1 MKTNRRRFLAAAGAT
16 ASATL
21 LAPSLFDFKLLAGS
35 PFVRPDVAGLSNTD
49 PIILGYQT
57 AFTNMNALLPSD
69 VRSWTYQA
77 AIHYTTSLA
86 SNVAWDSCQHG
97 THLFWAWHRMYL
109 YWWERIVRKYSGDSS
124 WVLPYWNWTANRT
137 LPPMFQITTS
147 NLYTTHRDSHINNGT
162 GSLPPADVDYSAG
175 FAELNYYDAQ
185 SSVEIL
191 PHDQV
196 HVDIGGWMASV
207 PTAAL
212 DPIFYLHHAN
222 IDRLW
227 DLWLA
232 QGGGRSDPTHDATW
246 TGVTFT
252 FFDENANTVTMTP
265 CDVLNAA
272 SQLNYTYEGEPTQV
286 VQTCGLY
293 PPWIFSYLTL
303 LVFPFPP
310 VPIDDSPYTVPVDLT
325 TIIQQLEPILAN
337 PLQEVFLELDGVAT
351 DEQPGVGW
359 EVFVGLPVGVAPE
372 TSSPYY
378 VGKMA
383 LFAKGV
389 RSAKGTHTFKPAT
402 LRFNVTKALQTVLAP
417 GGVSAPVSFFS
428 RGILVDGKIVT
439 PKVKSTVTVTQGQF
453 IVETRA
459 RR

>member
-212 DPIFYLHHAN
+212 GPHLLSSSCQHRPAVGPVAGSRRRPERSYSRCHLDRRNVHLLRRKREYRDHDPLRCAECSVAAELH
-222 IDRLW
+222 L
-227 DLWLA
+227 
-232 QGGGRSDPTHDATW
+232 
-246 TGVTFT
+246 
-252 FFDENANTVTMTP
+252 
-265 CDVLNAA
+265 
-272 SQLNYTYEGEPTQV
+272 
-286 VQTCGLY
+286 
-293 PPWIFSYLTL
+293 
-303 LVFPFPP
+303 
-310 VPIDDSPYTVPVDLT
+310 
-325 TIIQQLEPILAN
+325 
-337 PLQEVFLELDGVAT
+337 
-351 DEQPGVGW
+351 
-359 EVFVGLPVGVAPE
+359 
-372 TSSPYY
+372 
-378 VGKMA
+378 
-383 LFAKGV
+383 
-389 RSAKGTHTFKPAT
+389 
-402 LRFNVTKALQTVLAP
+402 
-417 GGVSAPVSFFS
+417 
-428 RGILVDGKIVT
+428 
-439 PKVKSTVTVTQGQF
+439 
-453 IVETRA
+453 
-459 RR
+459 